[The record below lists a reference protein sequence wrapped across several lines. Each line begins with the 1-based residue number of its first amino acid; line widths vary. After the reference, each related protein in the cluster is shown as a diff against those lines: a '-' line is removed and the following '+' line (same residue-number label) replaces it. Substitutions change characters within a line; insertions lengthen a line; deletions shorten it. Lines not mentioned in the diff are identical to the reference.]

1 MPTIYELHH
10 YAIVSM
16 LLLLKL
22 GDNLQFRFLMQ
33 NLKLNQYTFQ
43 VISRQQRSIYQH
55 ECDLFQYNMNHCY
68 RLFELS

>member
-16 LLLLKL
+16 LMLLKL
-22 GDNLQFRFLMQ
+22 GDNLQFRFMMQ

-43 VISRQQRSIYQH
+43 VISRQLQNKTKQKTINISA
-55 ECDLFQYNMNHCY
+55 
-68 RLFELS
+68 